1 MPKKGAIITID
12 GPSGSGKSTISKRLA
27 ARLGYTF
34 LDTGAMYR
42 AVGLKVERAGLAM
55 TDTKALVMMLDA
67 TELRLVPGADEDV
80 LVFLDG
86 EEVSQ
91 AIRTAAAGLV
101 ASKVSAHPAV
111 RTKLTQLQRE
121 MGRKGKVV
129 AEGRDMGAV
138 VFPEADCKFFLDASP
153 AERAR
158 RRSAQLLTKGETAD
172 YEEILAQIKKRDHD
186 DSTRTHAPLKP
197 AADAVIIDSSTM
209 SIDEVV
215 ACMLERVGDP

>member
-1 MPKKGAIITID
+1 MHKKGAIITID
-12 GPSGSGKSTISKRLA
+12 GPSGSGKSTISKQLA
-27 ARLGYTF
+27 AKLRYTF

-42 AVGLKVERAGLAM
+42 AVGLKVERAGIDLA
-55 TDTKALVMMLDA
+55 DTVALEQMLAA
-67 TELRLVPGADEDV
+67 TELRLVPTADEHIQ
-80 LVFLDG
+80 VFLDG
-86 EEVSQ
+86 EDVSL
-91 AIRTAAAGLV
+91 AIRTAAMGLV

-111 RTKLTQLQRE
+111 RNKLTLLQRE
-121 MGRKGKVV
+121 MGRKGGVV
-129 AEGRDMGAV
+129 AEGRDTGTV

-158 RRSAQLLTKGETAD
+158 RRCAQLLEKGQEAD
-172 YEEILAQIKKRDHD
+172 YAEILAQIKQRDHD

-215 ACMLERVGDP
+215 AFMLERVGDP

>member
-1 MPKKGAIITID
+1 MTKQGAIITID

-27 ARLGYTF
+27 AKLGYTF

-42 AVGLKVERAGLAM
+42 AVGLKVERLGIDLA
-55 TDTKALVMMLDA
+55 DTETLGRMLDN
-67 TELRLVPGADEDV
+67 TELRLVPGTDEHV
-80 LVFLDG
+80 RVYLDN
-86 EEVSQ
+86 EEVTL
-91 AIRTAAAGLV
+91 AIRTAAMGLV

-111 RTKLTQLQRE
+111 RTKLTHLQRE
-121 MGRKGKVV
+121 MGRKGRVV
-129 AEGRDMGAV
+129 AEGRDTGTV

-153 AERAR
+153 DERAR
-158 RRSAQLLTKGETAD
+158 RRCAQLLEKGQTAD
-172 YEEILAQIKKRDHD
+172 YEEILAQIKKRDHA

-215 ACMLERVGDP
+215 AYMLERVGDP

>member
-1 MPKKGAIITID
+1 MHKKGAIITID
-12 GPSGSGKSTISKRLA
+12 GPSGSGKSTISKQLA
-27 ARLGYTF
+27 AKLRYTF

-55 TDTKALVMMLDA
+55 TDTEALTRLLDA
-67 TELRLVPGADEDV
+67 TELRLLPGADEHV
-80 LVFLDG
+80 RVFLDN
-86 EEVSQ
+86 EDVSL
-91 AIRTAAAGLV
+91 AIRTAAMGLV

-111 RTKLTQLQRE
+111 RNKLTLLQRE
-121 MGRKGKVV
+121 MGRKGGVV
-129 AEGRDMGAV
+129 AEGRDTGTV

-158 RRSAQLLTKGETAD
+158 RRCAQLLEKGQEAD
-172 YEEILAQIKKRDHD
+172 YGEILAQIKQRDHD

-215 ACMLERVGDP
+215 AFMLERVGDP